1 MLHVDKSKNNL
12 SELSELI
19 ASKHQYLFGRFDI
32 KCKYAC
38 VSFALKPTAN
48 PSHWQ
53 AVREVLAC

>member
-1 MLHVDKSKNNL
+1 MMLHVDKSKNNL

-48 PSHWQ
+48 PSH
-53 AVREVLAC
+53 